1 MTKDKCQ
8 DGGECDRETETT
20 DSFLNACH
28 WMPFLVRI
36 TSGHSV
42 MCFTDLK
49 KTTGKHEFSRKRETD
64 KELLDCS
71 VALKFC
77 NWFANSNFLIAL
89 KCLECI
95 YMLIKNL
102 LK

>member
-1 MTKDKCQ
+1 MLP
-8 DGGECDRETETT
+8 GGEGECDRETEATE
-20 DSFLNACH
+20 SFLNGCH

-36 TSGHSV
+36 ASGCSV
-42 MCFTDLK
+42 MCFPDLK
-49 KTTGKHEFSRKRETD
+49 KTTAKPEFSRKRETD
-64 KELLDCS
+64 KVLLYCN

-95 YMLIKNL
+95 CMLIKNL